1 VQADS
6 GFLFR
11 RVELL
16 PVAHDWLRPQL
27 DSPDAGTMPHG
38 DARRSDSTC
47 LQYIL
52 NARRV
57 QAMLGGTGI
66 GIAEMQEVELTG

>member
-1 VQADS
+1 
-6 GFLFR
+6 
-11 RVELL
+11 
-16 PVAHDWLRPQL
+16 
-27 DSPDAGTMPHG
+27 
-38 DARRSDSTC
+38 